1 MKPRSVWQRV
11 RDLSLLELVV
21 AVAIVVAVL
30 VGVSQLGE
38 GLYLRAE
45 AESAPA
51 ADHAMTTGSVSASEP
66 GEPKVRLSSGTR
78 QTRP

>member
-1 MKPRSVWQRV
+1 MKTRSVWQRV

-21 AVAIVVAVL
+21 VMAIIVAVL

-51 ADHAMTTGSVSASEP
+51 AERGMTTGSVSPREAGNRAGMHLP
-66 GEPKVRLSSGTR
+66 
-78 QTRP
+78 RP

>member
-1 MKPRSVWQRV
+1 MKTRSVWQRV

-21 AVAIVVAVL
+21 VMAIIVAVL

-51 ADHAMTTGSVSASEP
+51 ADHGMTTGSVRPLEAGSMA
-66 GEPKVRLSSGTR
+66 GAR